1 MTALAISNVALW
13 IVVLAL
19 LAVVLALTRQVGV
32 LHERIAPAG
41 ALMINRGLTVGE
53 QAPVIEVVDLN
64 GQALKVGAARSDGL
78 STLILFLSPTCPVC
92 ESLLPVLQSSRN
104 HEKGWLQIVLAS
116 DGDPASHREFV
127 RSHGL
132 LEFPYVVSAPLGMT
146 YQVSR
151 LPFAA
156 LLDPAGTLR
165 ARGLVNSREHLE
177 SLFEAQR
184 LGVASLQEYF
194 VAHG

>member
-1 MTALAISNVALW
+1 MTALAISNVVLW
-13 IVVLAL
+13 IVVLVL
-19 LAVVLALTRQVGV
+19 LVVVFALTRQIGL

-53 QAPVIEVVDLN
+53 AAPVVEVVDLN
-64 GQALKVGAARSDGL
+64 GQPLSVGAERADGL

-92 ESLLPVLQSSRN
+92 ESLLPALKSSRKD
-104 HEKGWLQIVLAS
+104 ERKWLQIVLAS
-116 DGDPASHREFV
+116 DGEAAAHREFV

-132 LEFPYVVSAPLGMT
+132 ADFPYVVSAPLGMT

-156 LLDPAGTLR
+156 LLDSAGRLR

-194 VAHG
+194 ASRA

>member
-1 MTALAISNVALW
+1 MTALAISNIVLW

-19 LAVVLALTRQVGV
+19 LVVVLALTRQVGV

-41 ALMINRGLTVGE
+41 ALMINRGLAVG
-53 QAPVIEVVDLN
+53 QKAPVMEVVDLN
-64 GQALKVGAARSDGL
+64 GRPLRVGAERADGL
-78 STLILFLSPTCPVC
+78 STLLLFVSPTCPVC
-92 ESLLPVLQSSRN
+92 ESLLPVIRSSRKAE
-104 HEKGWLQIVLAS
+104 HSWLEIVLAS
-116 DGDPASHREFV
+116 DGDPAAHREFA
-127 RSHGL
+127 RNRGL

-194 VAHG
+194 AGHA